1 MGILSFMA
9 LPVLFLAIPLAEL
22 VVLAAV
28 ENRFGLATTIGLIV
42 LTGLLGA
49 YLVRRQGLALL
60 GQVRAELQ
68 RGAFPGQELGHGAL
82 LLLGGALL
90 LTPGFLTD
98 AVGLALM
105 APSFRELVRLRVRWY
120 LDGRA
125 VIR

>member
-1 MGILSFMA
+1 MA